1 MLGWVKIHYND
12 RWWWPRPPHNIG
24 LFCMMVL
31 KVYCVTQKECVWV
44 RRGWDIIIALLKL
57 RLRSQSVFLFLSS
70 WFLFCFS
77 FINCHFF
84 PHLLT
89 HFHFLFFYTWIFH
102 CCLNTKLPKIFQ
114 NIFFDCKKIGNCY
127 LILDIKTSPTVQFIA
142 NAAVFHFQPN
152 INFKHLCEEK
162 QFKLIGWWYLREI
175 CEMVF
180 SAQYHW
186 KQE

>member
-44 RRGWDIIIALLKL
+44 HRGWDIIIALLKL

-84 PHLLT
+84 LVFWHIYISY
-89 HFHFLFFYTWIFH
+89 FFTRIFR
-102 CCLNTKLPKIFQ
+102 CYINTKLPTIFL
-114 NIFFDCKKIGNCY
+114 NYFLRLHNIGNCY
-127 LILDIKTSPTVQFIA
+127 LMLDIK
-142 NAAVFHFQPN
+142 
-152 INFKHLCEEK
+152 NFTHGSIYSKCSCFSFSTK
-162 QFKLIGWWYLREI
+162 YKISSI
-175 CEMVF
+175 CVKKNN
-180 SAQYHW
+180 SS
-186 KQE
+186 

>member
-1 MLGWVKIHYND
+1 MLGWVKIYYND

-44 RRGWDIIIALLKL
+44 RRRWDIIIALLKL

-84 PHLLT
+84 PHLFDT
-89 HFHFLFFYTWIFH
+89 FPFLIFLYMNLSPLLEH
-102 CCLNTKLPKIFQ
+102 
-114 NIFFDCKKIGNCY
+114 
-127 LILDIKTSPTVQFIA
+127 KTSQIFPRYFLRLQEDRKLLLDFRHKNFTHGSICSKCSCFS
-142 NAAVFHFQPN
+142 FSTKYKFQASVWRKTIQVN
-152 INFKHLCEEK
+152 WLVALERDMCKWCFLLSIIEK
-162 QFKLIGWWYLREI
+162 
-175 CEMVF
+175 
-180 SAQYHW
+180 
-186 KQE
+186 